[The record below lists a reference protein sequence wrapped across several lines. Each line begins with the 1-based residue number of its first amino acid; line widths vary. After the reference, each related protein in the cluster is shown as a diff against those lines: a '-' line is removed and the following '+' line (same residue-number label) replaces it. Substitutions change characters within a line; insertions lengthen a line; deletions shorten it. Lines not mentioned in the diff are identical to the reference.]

1 MFGYKIRYV
10 WLHIHHDA
18 ALVIRC
24 SAIES
29 SFIVTELIAS
39 DMAPKQNTW
48 GLLNTPAYQQIG
60 AWKPPKT
67 TRRNTRLALPN
78 AGPTSNSEINSLT
91 YGGGSGWLAWRQ
103 FCCACGLELTP
114 SYHVYANTLFVT
126 LDYLERKHG
135 TKHAKLTRCK
145 RFGCLRAFQPSL

>member
-39 DMAPKQNTW
+39 DMAPKQNT
-48 GLLNTPAYQQIG
+48 
-60 AWKPPKT
+60 
-67 TRRNTRLALPN
+67 
-78 AGPTSNSEINSLT
+78 
-91 YGGGSGWLAWRQ
+91 
-103 FCCACGLELTP
+103 
-114 SYHVYANTLFVT
+114 
-126 LDYLERKHG
+126 
-135 TKHAKLTRCK
+135 
-145 RFGCLRAFQPSL
+145 